1 VREGLAAKEALPDGR
16 ASDTGEVKMFAK
28 HVSSLTSAYCHD
40 ELSPDES
47 RRVAEHLISCQRC
60 RSEFEEVKFGA
71 NLAAQLPLIEAPDSL
86 WSGIE
91 IALDHEGR
99 PVHIPKRRRF
109 TSFFVQPR
117 FVVAALALVVLVI
130 GFAAFWLRRNPKPV
144 GATWDVARLDGAPRI
159 GSALVNDKS
168 KLGVGQWLETDTN
181 SRAQISVSN
190 IGHVEID
197 PNTRVRLVE
206 TTPTEHRLELAEGR
220 LSARI
225 SAPPK
230 LFFVDT
236 PSGVAEDLGC
246 AYTLEVDKAGNS
258 LLRVTTG
265 WVSLQLKDRA
275 SIVPAGAAC
284 ATRPGIGP
292 GTPYFE
298 DASQTFRSALAK
310 LDSGNDSNG
319 QNNTTSLKTVLAN
332 ARVRD
337 TLTLWNLLP
346 RVAGADRGAVY
357 DRLAAL
363 APPPAG
369 VTREGVLKL
378 NQQMLD
384 AWKDQLELSW
394 SGSLSPGL
402 LNAWRRTWAR
412 SVGKLNG
419 LEGKK

>member
-1 VREGLAAKEALPDGR
+1 
-16 ASDTGEVKMFAK
+16 MFAK

-60 RSEFEEVKFGA
+60 RGEFEEVKFGA
-71 NLAAQLPLIEAPDSL
+71 SLAAQLPLIEASDSL
-86 WSGIE
+86 WRGIE
-91 IALDHEGR
+91 IALDRDGR
-99 PVHIPKRRRF
+99 PERTRRPRRF
-109 TSFFVQPR
+109 ISFLIQPR
-117 FVVAALALVVLVI
+117 FAFAALALGVLVI
-130 GFAAFWLRRNPKPV
+130 GFAAFWLRHSPTYV
-144 GATWDVARLDGAPRI
+144 GATWDVARIDGTPRI
-159 GSALVNDKS
+159 GSALVNDKG

-181 SRAQISVSN
+181 SRAQISVSD
-190 IGHVEID
+190 IGHIEID

-206 TTPTEHRLELAEGR
+206 TKPTEHRLELAEGR

-230 LFFVDT
+230 LFFVNT

-258 LLRVTTG
+258 LLRVTAG

-284 ATRPGIGP
+284 VTRPGIGP

-298 DASQTFRSALAK
+298 DASETFRAALSRV
-310 LDSGNDSNG
+310 DSGNDSSG
-319 QNNTTSLKTVLAN
+319 QTDATSLKIVLAN

-346 RVAGADRGAVY
+346 RVSGGDRELVY
-357 DRLAAL
+357 DRLAKL
-363 APPPAG
+363 VPPPDG

-384 AWKDQLELSW
+384 AWKEQLESRWNDNLP
-394 SGSLSPGL
+394 PGL
-402 LNAWRRTWAR
+402 LNAWKRTWAR
-412 SVGKLNG
+412 GLGKING
-419 LEGKK
+419 MAGKK